1 MYHLQRLAEEQAKE
15 ILDVLVKV
23 RTSAYR
29 LLSQPTSLSSPKT
42 FRSRLI
48 EIVDQAQHFAVI
60 GAAGAGGSDG
70 EGGQAFREGLD
81 AAERESEYLL
91 IKHQSA
97 RLIMTVVFIL
107 AQESAKNTKKWYE
120 ESDRP
125 RR

>member
-23 RTSAYR
+23 RARFIVSPVSRPRY
-29 LLSQPTSLSSPKT
+29 LLPKT
-42 FRSRLI
+42 FRSRLV

-81 AAERESEYLL
+81 AAERES
-91 IKHQSA
+91 A
-97 RLIMTVVFIL
+97 
-107 AQESAKNTKKWYE
+107 
-120 ESDRP
+120 
-125 RR
+125 